1 MKIGCPLF
9 DRGSYQCNGPWEGS
23 FNDGTTQAAR
33 GLPFGQPART
43 NIEAGPP
50 SLGWESG
57 GLVLVTWTP
66 EDIRTLTVAVDPES
80 TAYQRLAAVAGAST
94 S

>member
-9 DRGSYQCNGPWEGS
+9 DRGSCQCNGPWEGS

-43 NIEAGPP
+43 NIEAGPL
-50 SLGWESG
+50 SLRWESG
-57 GLVLVTWTP
+57 GLVLVTWTR
-66 EDIRTLTVAVDPES
+66 I
-80 TAYQRLAAVAGAST
+80 GH
-94 S
+94 